1 MDFGKA
7 ITVLLTVFLCT
18 IEIAA
23 EENLVQPKEVQGY
36 NLSQILSNS
45 KEILSS
51 AIKKNL
57 CASLKRASK
66 NSSRSYYSQKYDIA
80 RIDFNNQCQKK
91 KMAKLAKPNEN

>member
-36 NLSQILSNS
+36 NLS
-45 KEILSS
+45 
-51 AIKKNL
+51 
-57 CASLKRASK
+57 
-66 NSSRSYYSQKYDIA
+66 
-80 RIDFNNQCQKK
+80 
-91 KMAKLAKPNEN
+91 